1 MSYSVYE
8 VPRVRKD
15 LRKLPAGDRRNVE
28 KAIDALADNPRPH
41 PQSKKL
47 AVSDEGNARRL
58 QVGINYRVIYTI
70 DDGASEVTV
79 LAVKRRENAYR

>member
-8 VPRVRKD
+8 VPRVAKD
-15 LRKLPAGDRRNVE
+15 MRKLPAGDRRNIE
-28 KAIDALADNPRPH
+28 AAIDALAADPRPR

-47 AVSDEGNARRL
+47 QTPPNTRRL
-58 QVGINYRVIYTI
+58 EVGRNYRVIYTV

-79 LAVKRRENAYR
+79 LAVKRREGAYR